1 MKKSTFDDA
10 AINHKS
16 LVEHIVEKIEQQ
28 IIDGALTPG
37 ERIVEAA
44 LCQRLNISRSPLR
57 EACRI
62 LESQGAVVRI
72 PRRGVFVAK
81 VSPQE
86 AEDICQIRANLESLA
101 TFLAVKKMDPET
113 LKKMKALHRRMIRLA
128 ENGNVSEYY
137 RLNLKF
143 HKTLTSACENKR
155 LIQMIDTFVKQTG
168 RYRVEVLSIPGRLKA
183 SIENHE
189 KIIRSIEQ
197 GDAEQAELLRKNT
210 ILNNIPILRDKLMEE
225 GSEK

>member
-28 IIDGALTPG
+28 IMDGALKPG

-44 LCQRLNISRSPLR
+44 LCKKLNISRSPLR

-62 LESQGAVVRI
+62 LESQGYVVRL
-72 PRRGVFVAK
+72 PRKGVFVAQ

-86 AEDICQIRANLESLA
+86 AEDICRIRANLESLA
-101 TFLAVKKMDPET
+101 TYLAVKKMNPKA
-113 LKKMKALHRRMIRLA
+113 LKEMKALHRRMIKLA
-128 ENGNVSEYY
+128 KNGNVSEYY

-143 HKTLTSACENKR
+143 HKILTNACENKR

-189 KIIRSIEQ
+189 KIIRSIER
-197 GDAEQAELLRKNT
+197 GDAEEAELLRKNT
-210 ILNNIPILRDKLMEE
+210 ILNNIPILRDKLIEE
-225 GSEK
+225 GGQG